1 METVRDVPCPTC
13 GRMFN
18 KFSVGKHKPNCPDR
32 ADMRALITQWLP
44 NPELPGYARTETEYT
59 RNTPNKPCS
68 NLLKI
73 HFGKWSLVA
82 ESFGLKATD
91 HNLYRIQNK
100 LHATGAELR
109 RLSEELHDG
118 RYGPTRKEYCWHKES
133 GGGAGTCAM
142 DASVLG
148 DKFGNWAAVLANWD
162 LIPPPEKQRDYTE
175 SKTEYSGS
183 PYWFSG
189 WYEVTYSPNKFA
201 LVEG

>member
-13 GRMFN
+13 GRMFH
-18 KFSVGKHKPNCPDR
+18 KFSVGKHKPNCPDK
-32 ADMRALITQWLP
+32 AENRALIAQWLP
-44 NPELPGYARTETEYT
+44 SPELPGYARTETEYL

-68 NLLKI
+68 NSLKI

-82 ESFGLKATD
+82 ESFGLQAVD
-91 HNLYRIQNK
+91 SNFYRIQK
-100 LHATGAELR
+100 KMQATGAELR
-109 RLSEELHDG
+109 RLSDELHDG
-118 RYGPTRKEYCWHKES
+118 RYGPTRKEYCWHNQ

-162 LIPPPEKQRDYTE
+162 LVLPPVEAVKEPVKLEACG
-175 SKTEYSGS
+175 SS